1 MSSLARTSN
10 VPVSMPGTGLGGRL
24 TLGVLAICVLGVA
37 AILALPSGWPQWLLG
52 GLTLVL
58 VLVVGGYGW
67 WALAS
72 IGPSSTGRQGMRLAF
87 WKHWSFTTRV
97 YVLVGFSVLAM
108 GIGTA
113 IAVMT
118 LYYADVAVMD
128 DAQVAGNLLH
138 MKDVEIAQ
146 QQQVAIL
153 QAVHRG
159 APLDP
164 HLVTAFRR
172 SRQKIDE
179 ALHALASSSAPR
191 SLTLARQLAQPLAQL
206 QTVGWQMVGLAQSGQ
221 TAAAEQVYRQDFAPA
236 NERYT
241 AFFQALLRGQQ
252 QALSHASGANHSVI
266 AGVRSFLVVTG
277 LLAMLVVLVVGMSSV
292 ATLARILQRLR
303 QTIQKVEQ
311 GDLRIT
317 LPLASPGAL
326 DQIITAVNSLIRQL
340 TGITGEIGSTAHGL
354 IDSSQTLA
362 QSTEVVTSH
371 LQRSRAEISTV
382 RSAMVDLA
390 TRAAEVVRYANTIAQ
405 TAQHANDEATHG
417 GGVIAATLEG
427 MEEILRGMQD
437 ASVTVEQLTRSA
449 ERIGGIVATIREIAD
464 QTNLLALNAAIEAAR
479 AGEKGRG
486 FAVVADEVRK
496 LAERSSAA
504 TRDVSAMIGS
514 LQGAARS
521 AVQAMGEGQKR
532 VQRGASQAHDAGLA
546 LTRITDATT
555 EVASQVA
562 AVVDAAE
569 NQDQVSAGI
578 VKNLDHVVA
587 GAESIVDVMVQTR
600 SEAQT
605 LQATAE
611 HLQGLVN
618 HFKLAKG

>member
-1 MSSLARTSN
+1 MIVPARTKN
-10 VPVSMPGTGLGGRL
+10 LPGNLPEMALGGRL
-24 TLGVLAICVLGVA
+24 TLGVLAIGVLGAA
-37 AILALPSGWPQWLLG
+37 AILALPAGWPRWLLAA
-52 GLTLVL
+52 LTLAL
-58 VLVVGGYGW
+58 MLAVGSYGW
-67 WALAS
+67 RTIAAAKPPAAS
-72 IGPSSTGRQGMRLAF
+72 QAGMGPVF
-87 WKHWSFTTRV
+87 WKRWSFTTRI
-97 YVLVGFSVLAM
+97 YVLVGFSVAAM
-108 GIGTA
+108 GVGTA

-118 LYYADVAVMD
+118 LYYADAAALDDTRVA
-128 DAQVAGNLLH
+128 ANLVQ

-146 QQQVAIL
+146 QEQVALL
-153 QAVHRG
+153 QVMLG
-159 APLDP
+159 SVPTDP
-164 HLVTAFRR
+164 HLVTAFRQ
-172 SRQKIDE
+172 SRQKIDD
-179 ALHALASSSAPR
+179 ALGALARSSAPR
-191 SLTLARQLAQPLAQL
+191 SPLLARQLAQPLAQL
-206 QTVGWQMVGLAQSGQ
+206 QTLGWRMVGLAQGGQ

-236 NERYT
+236 NERYA
-241 AFFQALLRGQQ
+241 AFFHALLRGQQ
-252 QALSHASGANHSVI
+252 QALSHASAVNHRVI
-266 AGVRSFLVVTG
+266 VGVRSFLVVTG
-277 LLAMLVVLVVGMSSV
+277 LLAMLLVLVVGMSSV

-326 DQIITAVNSLIRQL
+326 DQIIAAVNSLIRQL

-354 IDSSQTLA
+354 IASSQTLV
-362 QSTEVVTSH
+362 QSTERVTSQ
-371 LQRSRAEISTV
+371 LQVSRADISAV
-382 RSAMVDLA
+382 RSAMADLA
-390 TRAAEVVRYANTIAQ
+390 SQAAEVVRYANTIAQ

-427 MEEILRGMQD
+427 MEEILRGMQG
-437 ASVTVEQLTRSA
+437 ASMTVEQLTRSA

-504 TRDVSAMIGS
+504 SRDVSAMIES

-521 AVQAMGEGQKR
+521 AVQAMGEGQGR

-546 LTRITDATT
+546 LTRITAATT

-562 AVVDAAE
+562 AVVAAAE
-569 NQDQVSAGI
+569 NQDQVSLGI
-578 VKNLDHVVA
+578 VENLEHVVA
-587 GAESIVDVMVQTR
+587 GAESIVEVMGQTR
-600 SEAQT
+600 GEAQT
-605 LQATAE
+605 LQTTAE
-611 HLQGLVN
+611 HLQGLIN

>member
-1 MSSLARTSN
+1 MIMPARTKN
-10 VPVSMPGTGLGGRL
+10 LPGNLPQMALGERL
-24 TLGVLAICVLGVA
+24 TLGVLAIGVLGA
-37 AILALPSGWPQWLLG
+37 AAVLALPSGWPRWLLG
-52 GLTLVL
+52 ALTLAL
-58 VLVVGGYGW
+58 ALAVGGYGW
-67 WALAS
+67 WTIAAAKPAS
-72 IGPSSTGRQGMRLAF
+72 TSQGGVRPAF
-87 WKHWSFTTRV
+87 WKRWSFTTRI

-108 GIGTA
+108 GVGTA

-118 LYYADVAVMD
+118 LYYADAAALD
-128 DAQVAGNLLH
+128 DTQVAGNLAH

-146 QQQVAIL
+146 QEQVAVL
-153 QAVHRG
+153 QAMLNS

-164 HLVTAFRR
+164 HLVTAFRQN
-172 SRQKIDE
+172 RQKIDDI
-179 ALHALASSSAPR
+179 LGALARSAAPR
-191 SLTLARQLAQPLAQL
+191 SPLLARQLAQPLAQL
-206 QTVGWQMVGLAQSGQ
+206 QTLGRRIVGLAQSGQ

-236 NERYT
+236 NERYA
-241 AFFQALLRGQQ
+241 AFFHTLLRGQQ
-252 QALSHASGANHSVI
+252 QALSHTSEVNHRVI
-266 AGVRSFLVVTG
+266 VGVRRFLVVTG

-303 QTIQKVEQ
+303 QAIQKVEQ

-326 DQIITAVNSLIRQL
+326 DQIITAMNSLIRQL
-340 TGITGEIGSTAHGL
+340 GGITGEIGGTAHGL
-354 IDSSQTLA
+354 IESSEILA
-362 QSTEVVTSH
+362 LSTERVTSQ
-371 LQRSRAEISTV
+371 LQASRTDISAV
-382 RSAMVDLA
+382 RGAMADLA
-390 TRAAEVVRYANTIAQ
+390 NRAAEVVRYANTIAQ
-405 TAQHANDEATHG
+405 TAQHANDEAVHG
-417 GGVIAATLEG
+417 GGVIAATLAG
-427 MEEILRGMQD
+427 MEEILRGMQG

-504 TRDVSAMIGS
+504 TRDVSAMIDS

-521 AVQAMGEGQKR
+521 TVQSMGEGQGR
-532 VQRGASQAHDAGLA
+532 VQHGASQAHAAGLA
-546 LTRITDATT
+546 LTRITAATT

-562 AVVDAAE
+562 AVVAAAE
-569 NQDQVSAGI
+569 NQDQVSVGI
-578 VKNLDHVVA
+578 VENLEHVVA
-587 GAESIVDVMVQTR
+587 GAESIVEVMAQTR

-611 HLQGLVN
+611 HLQGLIN